1 MAPRSGHLRVRL
13 WDTQPW
19 MPLTKAAHRV
29 IVNTMSFGVVAL
41 RKTHAVKRNPRHSPI
56 FKPKTTVITPT
67 NTHGNMPCCCLS
79 RCVHL
84 YVYVCYMYDCLPI
97 FDSNRMCPSRECGGS
112 NTYNIPY
119 SHICGAIK
127 YKCKAGGRKWCVH
140 SRRQLGKRDSRRG
153 NDSVFRKNFVHAPS
167 PPCGYWRAN

>member
-1 MAPRSGHLRVRL
+1 MAPRSCSPLRYSTL
-13 WDTQPW
+13 NAFDHSSPSCHCNHYE
-19 MPLTKAAHRV
+19 LCCC
-29 IVNTMSFGVVAL
+29 SVAQNI
-41 RKTHAVKRNPRHSPI
+41 RSCFKMQSQAHSPI
-56 FKPKTTVITPT
+56 FKPKTIVITPT
-67 NTHGNMPCCCLS
+67 NTHDNMPCCCLS
-79 RCVHL
+79 RCVYL
-84 YVYVCYMYDCLPI
+84 YLYVCYMYDCLPI
-97 FDSNRMCPSRECGGS
+97 FDSNRMCPSREGGGS

-127 YKCKAGGRKWCVH
+127 YKCKAGGRKWGIH